1 MSHPKTSDLMIS
13 ISGVRGIVGRS
24 LTPELLVRLG
34 EAFGTYMHSG
44 RVVVGRD
51 TRVSG
56 EMVKCAVFSGL
67 LSTGCSIIDVGVV
80 ATPTATLMIEQLH
93 ADGGVVISASHNP
106 VEWNALKFFRAD
118 GVYLNADEG
127 RDLLNIYYSGDF
139 VRKPW
144 DALKTIEL
152 VPDAEAHHVDT
163 VLSILDVP
171 LIKSKKFRVAL
182 DCCNGAGVGVSL
194 RLLRALG
201 CQVEPIHCTPDGLFP
216 HTPEPNFINLQDL
229 CRFTKE
235 RGADIGFATDPD
247 ADRIAVV
254 SEDGEFLGEELSLA
268 LAAQYVLSRTT
279 NRSGPVVINMST
291 SRVSEDVARAAGCEV
306 VRTAVG
312 EVNVAEKMEEL
323 KAIIGGEGN
332 GGVMDPRIHYGR
344 DAIVG
349 MGLILES
356 MARSGKRCSQ
366 LANALPKYHMIKTKI
381 DCPAAKS
388 REMIRTLK
396 ADAQSARANT
406 EDGLRLDWDDRWV
419 HLRASNTEPV
429 MRIIAEARTQEAAQA
444 LVDEYTAHIRKA
456 LETTGE

>member
-1 MSHPKTSDLMIS
+1 MNTPATSDLMIS

-34 EAFGTYMHSG
+34 EAFGTYMRSG

-67 LSTGCSIIDVGVV
+67 LSTGCAIVDVGIVS
-80 ATPTATLMIEQLH
+80 TPTTTLMIEQLH

-106 VEWNALKFFRAD
+106 VEWNALKFFRSD
-118 GVYLNADEG
+118 GVYLNAEEG
-127 RDLLNIYYSGDF
+127 EDLLRIYYSGDF

-144 DALKTIEL
+144 DALKTIEC
-152 VPDAEAHHVDT
+152 VPDAEAHHVER

-171 LIKSKKFRVAL
+171 LIQSKHFRVAL

-201 CQVEPIHCTPDGLFP
+201 CSVEPIHCTPDGLFP

-268 LAAQYVLSRTT
+268 LAAQYVLSRTAE
-279 NRSGPVVINMST
+279 RGRPVVINMST
-291 SRVSEDVARAAGCEV
+291 SRVTEDVAKSAGSSV

-312 EVNVAEKMEEL
+312 EVNVAEKMESI

-332 GGVMDPRIHYGR
+332 GGVIDPRVHYGR

-349 MGLILES
+349 MGLILEH
-356 MARSGKRCSQ
+356 MARSGARCSD
-366 LANALPKYHMIKTKI
+366 LAGALPRYAMLKTKI
-381 DCPAAKS
+381 ECPAARG
-388 REMIRTLK
+388 REIIRALK
-396 ADAQSARANT
+396 TEAPAARASL

-429 MRIIAEARTQEAAQA
+429 MRIIAEARTPDAAQA
-444 LVDEYTAHIRKA
+444 LVEEYTARVRA
-456 LETTGE
+456 TLGL

>member
-1 MSHPKTSDLMIS
+1 MNGQNTSDLMIS
-13 ISGVRGIVGRS
+13 ISGVRGIVGKS

-34 EAFGTYMHSG
+34 EAFGTYMQSG

-80 ATPTATLMIEQLH
+80 ATPTATLMIEQLKCN
-93 ADGGVVISASHNP
+93 GGVVISASHNP

-144 DALKTIEL
+144 DALKTIETTSE
-152 VPDAEAHHVDT
+152 AEAHHVEK

-171 LIKSKKFRVAL
+171 LIKAKKFRVAL
-182 DCCNGAGVGVSL
+182 DCCNGAGVGISL

-201 CQVEPIHCTPDGLFP
+201 CRVEPIHCVPDGLFP

-229 CRFTKE
+229 CRFTRE
-235 RGADIGFATDPD
+235 SGSDIGFATDPD

-254 SEDGEFLGEELSLA
+254 DENGEFLGEELSLA
-268 LAAQYVLSRTT
+268 LSAQYVLSRAEPCS
-279 NRSGPVVINMST
+279 RPVVINMST
-291 SRVSEDVARAAGCEV
+291 SRVSEDIAQSAGREV
-306 VRTAVG
+306 IRTAVG
-312 EVNVAEKMEEL
+312 EVNVAEKMEETN
-323 KAIIGGEGN
+323 AIIGGEGN
-332 GGVMDPRIHYGR
+332 GGVMDPRIHYAR
-344 DAIVG
+344 DSIVG

-356 MARSGKRCSQ
+356 LARGGKKCSE
-366 LANALPKYHMIKTKI
+366 AARALPQYSMLKTKI
-381 DCPAAKS
+381 DCPNAKS
-388 REMIRTLK
+388 REVIRALK
-396 ADAQSARANT
+396 TGAQTARASVL
-406 EDGLRLDWDDRWV
+406 DGLRLDWDDRWV

-429 MRIIAEARTQEAAQA
+429 MRIIAEARTPEAAQA
-444 LVDEYTAHIRKA
+444 LVDEYTALVRTA
-456 LETTGE
+456 LEK

>member
-1 MSHPKTSDLMIS
+1 MAHTDLNDLMIS

-34 EAFGTYMHSG
+34 QAFGTYMRSG
-44 RVVVGRD
+44 RIVVGRD

-67 LSTGCSIIDVGVV
+67 LSTGCSIVDVGVV
-80 ATPTATLMIEQLH
+80 ATPTATLMIEEMK
-93 ADGGVVISASHNP
+93 AVGGVVISASHNP

-118 GVYLNADEG
+118 GVYLNAEEG

-139 VRKPW
+139 VKKAW
-144 DALKTIEL
+144 DELKTIE
-152 VPDAEAHHVDT
+152 VVTDAEAHHVDK

-171 LIKSKKFRVAL
+171 LIKSKKFKVAL
-182 DCCNGAGVGVSL
+182 DCCNGAGVGISL

-201 CQVEPIHCTPDGLFP
+201 CVVEPIHCTPDGLFP

-235 RGADIGFATDPD
+235 CGADIGFATDPD

-254 SEDGEFLGEELSLA
+254 DEQGAFLGEELSLA
-268 LAAQYVLSRTT
+268 LSAQYVLSKNPDRAH
-279 NRSGPVVINMST
+279 PVVINMST
-291 SRVSEDVARAAGCEV
+291 SRVTEDIARAAGVEV
-306 VRTAVG
+306 IRTAVG

-323 KAIIGGEGN
+323 HAIIGGEGN
-332 GGVMDPRIHYGR
+332 GGVMDPRIHYAR
-344 DAIVG
+344 DSIVG

-356 MARSGKRCSQ
+356 MARSGKRCSA
-366 LANALPKYHMIKTKI
+366 LAAALPKYAMLKTKI
-381 DCPAAKS
+381 DCPAAQS
-388 REMIRTLK
+388 REVIRQLK
-396 ADAQSARANT
+396 RAAQTAQANT

-419 HLRASNTEPV
+419 HLRVSNTEPV
-429 MRIIAEARTQEAAQA
+429 MRIIAEARTPEAAQA
-444 LVDEYTAHIRKA
+444 LVDDFTKQVRAILK
-456 LETTGE
+456 

>member
-1 MSHPKTSDLMIS
+1 MSDLMIS

-56 EMVKCAVFSGL
+56 EMVKHAVFSGL
-67 LSTGCSIIDVGVV
+67 LSTGCSIVDVGVV
-80 ATPTATLMIEQLH
+80 ATPTATLMIEELE

-106 VEWNALKFFRAD
+106 VEWNALKFFRSD
-118 GVYLNADEG
+118 GVYLNAEEG

-144 DALKTIEL
+144 DALKTTEIIS
-152 VPDAEAHHVDT
+152 DAEAHHVDK

-201 CQVEPIHCTPDGLFP
+201 CSVEPIHCTPDGLFP

-229 CRFTKE
+229 CRFTHE

-254 SEDGEFLGEELSLA
+254 SENGAFLGEELSLA

-279 NRSGPVVINMST
+279 ERNRPVVINMST

-306 VRTAVG
+306 IRTSVG
-312 EVNVAEKMEEL
+312 EVNVAERMEETN
-323 KAIIGGEGN
+323 AIIGGEGN

-356 MARSGKRCSQ
+356 MARSGRRCSQ
-366 LANALPKYHMIKTKI
+366 LAASLSQYVMLKTKI
-381 DCPAAKS
+381 DCPSAKG
-388 REMIRTLK
+388 REIIRQLRSE
-396 ADAQSARANT
+396 AMSARANL
-406 EDGLRLDWDDRWV
+406 EDGLRLDWADRWV
-419 HLRASNTEPV
+419 HLRTSNTEPV
-429 MRIIAEARTQEAAQA
+429 MRIIAEARTAEAAQT
-444 LVDEYTAHIRKA
+444 LVDEYTERVRIISK
-456 LETTGE
+456 G

>member
-1 MSHPKTSDLMIS
+1 MSNDSLNDLMIS

-34 EAFGTYMHSG
+34 QAFGTYLRSG

-67 LSTGCSIIDVGVV
+67 LSTGCSIVDVGVV
-80 ATPTATLMIEQLH
+80 ATPTATLMIEDLK

-139 VRKPW
+139 VKKAW
-144 DALKTIEL
+144 DGLKTVE
-152 VPDAEAHHVDT
+152 VATDAEAHHVDK

-171 LIKSKKFRVAL
+171 LIKSRKFKVAL
-182 DCCNGAGVGVSL
+182 DCCNGAGVGISL

-201 CQVEPIHCTPDGLFP
+201 CSVEPIHCTPDGLFP

-235 RGADIGFATDPD
+235 CGADIGFATDPD

-254 SEDGEFLGEELSLA
+254 DQHGNFLGEELSLA
-268 LAAQYVLSRTT
+268 LSAKYVLAQSADRSR
-279 NRSGPVVINMST
+279 PVVINMST
-291 SRVSEDVARAAGCEV
+291 SRVTEDVARAAGVEV
-306 VRTAVG
+306 LRTAVG
-312 EVNVAEKMEEL
+312 EVNVAERMEESNAL
-323 KAIIGGEGN
+323 IGGEGN
-332 GGVMDPRIHYGR
+332 GGVIDPRIHYGR

-349 MGLILES
+349 MGLILEA
-356 MARSGKRCSQ
+356 MARGSKTCSA
-366 LANALPKYHMIKTKI
+366 LVDELPKYHMLKTKI
-381 DCPAAKS
+381 DCPAAQS
-388 REMIRTLK
+388 REVIRQLK
-396 ADAQSARANT
+396 RAASTARANT
-406 EDGLRLDWDDRWV
+406 EDGLRLDWDDKWV

-429 MRIIAEARTQEAAQA
+429 MRIIAEAHTAQDA
-444 LVDEYTAHIRKA
+444 QKLVDDFTQQVKA
-456 LETTGE
+456 ILK

>member
-1 MSHPKTSDLMIS
+1 MHNQGASDLMIS

-34 EAFGTYMHSG
+34 EAFGTYMRSG

-80 ATPTATLMIEQLH
+80 STPTTTLMIEELK

-106 VEWNALKFFRAD
+106 VEWNALKFFRGD
-118 GVYLNADEG
+118 GVYLNAEEG
-127 RDLLNIYYSGDF
+127 EDLLRIYYSGDF

-144 DALKTIEL
+144 DALKTIEA
-152 VPDAEAHHVDT
+152 VSDAEAHHVEK
-163 VLSILDVP
+163 VLAILDLP
-171 LIKSKKFRVAL
+171 LIRSRNFRVSL

-201 CQVEPIHCTPDGLFP
+201 CSVEPIHCTPDGLFP
-216 HTPEPNFINLQDL
+216 HTPEPNFVNLQDL

-235 RGADIGFATDPD
+235 RGADVGFATDPD

-254 SEDGEFLGEELSLA
+254 SEEGEFLGEELSLA
-268 LAAQYVLSRTT
+268 LAAQYVLSRTADKG
-279 NRSGPVVINMST
+279 RPVVINMST
-291 SRVSEDVARAAGCEV
+291 SRVTEDVARAAGCEV
-306 VRTAVG
+306 IRTPVG
-312 EVNVAEKMEEL
+312 EVNVAEKMESV
-323 KAIIGGEGN
+323 KAVIGGEGN
-332 GGVMDPRIHYGR
+332 GGVIDPRVHYGR

-349 MGLILES
+349 MGLILEQ
-356 MARSGKRCSQ
+356 MARSGKRCSE
-366 LANALPKYHMIKTKI
+366 LAGALPHYAMLKTKI
-381 DCPAAKS
+381 ECPAARG
-388 REMIRTLK
+388 REIIRLLK
-396 ADAQSARANT
+396 TEARAARVCMD
-406 EDGLRLDWDDRWV
+406 DGLRLDWDDRWV

-429 MRIIAEARTQEAAQA
+429 MRIIAEAKTNEAAQA
-444 LVDEYTAHIRKA
+444 LVDEYTARVRA
-456 LETTGE
+456 VQGA

>member
-1 MSHPKTSDLMIS
+1 MASPKISDLMIS

-67 LSTGCSIIDVGVV
+67 LSTGCTIIDVGVV
-80 ATPTATLMIEQLH
+80 ATPTATLMIENQK

-127 RDLLNIYYSGDF
+127 RDLLNIYYGGDF
-139 VRKPW
+139 VRQSW
-144 DALKTIEL
+144 DGLKNIE
-152 VPDAEAHHVDT
+152 VISDAEAHHVEK
-163 VLSILDVP
+163 VLTILDVP
-171 LIKSKKFRVAL
+171 LIQSKHFRVAL

-201 CQVEPIHCTPDGLFP
+201 CHVEPIHCTPDGLFP
-216 HTPEPNFINLQDL
+216 HTPEPNFVNLQDL
-229 CRFTKE
+229 CRFTREQK
-235 RGADIGFATDPD
+235 ADIGFATDPD

-254 SEDGEFLGEELSLA
+254 SEHGDFIGEELSLA
-268 LAAQYVLSRTT
+268 LSAQYVLSRHNGAT
-279 NRSGPVVINMST
+279 GPVVINMST
-291 SRVSEDVARAAGCEV
+291 SRVTEDVARAAGLPV
-306 VRTAVG
+306 IRTAVG
-312 EVNVAEKMEEL
+312 EVNVAERMKEV
-323 KAIIGGEGN
+323 KATIGGEGN

-344 DAIVG
+344 DAFVG

-356 MARSGKRCSQ
+356 MARSGRSCSE
-366 LANALPKYHMIKTKI
+366 LARALPQYSMLKTKI
-381 DCPAAKS
+381 DCPTARS
-388 REMIRTLK
+388 REIIRVLK
-396 ADAQSARANT
+396 QSAPSANANL
-406 EDGLRLDWDDRWV
+406 EDGLRLDWEDRWV

-429 MRIIAEARTQEAAQA
+429 MRIIAEARTPEAAQA
-444 LVDEYTAHIRKA
+444 LVDEFTIKVRAA
-456 LETTGE
+456 LA